1 MLTRFLCG
9 LIVACATCTVT
20 AQGTY
25 PDKPIRVIS
34 PFTPGGGTDY
44 VARLLATKFGE
55 VSKWQAVV
63 ENRPGANGTLG
74 LIDAAHARPDGYDL
88 VVGQKDNLI
97 ISPLLMT
104 VAFDPV
110 KDFTP
115 IGMVGTTPIV
125 ILAAANS
132 RYKTFADVAAAAK
145 AAPGKLTFGTSG
157 TGSVSHIT
165 SELLRQ
171 QAGIDLLHVPY
182 KGSTPALTDLMGGH
196 VELVG
201 SSIASAMPF
210 LQGGQM
216 RALAVSTAR
225 RSPTLPDVPTI
236 AELGYPNFDVT
247 AWWGLLG
254 PAGMPA
260 NVVSRLNTE
269 LNRILA
275 RDEVRAALR
284 EQGVAAEPGTP
295 KAFGDFVKQ
304 DYANWKG
311 IIASTGVRIN

>member
-1 MLTRFLCG
+1 MLTRLLG
-9 LIVACATCTVT
+9 SLLLACAACTAA
-20 AQGTY
+20 AQGY

-44 VARLLATKFGE
+44 IARLLATKLGE

-74 LIDAAHARPDGYDL
+74 LVDAAHAKPGGYDL

-97 ISPLLMT
+97 ISPLLT
-104 VAFDPV
+104 PVSFDPV
-110 KDFTP
+110 KSFTP
-115 IGMVGTTPIV
+115 IGMMGTTPIV

-132 RYKTFADVAAAAK
+132 RYKTFDDVVK
-145 AAPGKLTFGTSG
+145 AARATPGKLTFGTSG

-171 QAGIDLLHVPY
+171 QAGVNLLHVPY

-196 VELVG
+196 VDLVG

-236 AELGYPNFDVT
+236 AELGFPNFDVT

-254 PAGMPA
+254 PAGMPRDIVA
-260 NVVSRLNTE
+260 KLNTE

-275 RDEVRAALR
+275 RDDVRASLL
-284 EQGVAAEPGTP
+284 EQGVAAAPGTP
-295 KAFGDFVKQ
+295 QAFGDFVKQ
-304 DYANWKG
+304 DYANWKD
-311 IIASTGVRIN
+311 IIASTGVRLN